1 MSQSI
6 NVIYLLGAGRSGT
19 TLLATL
25 LNNHND
31 IETLGEMHQFFEFLE
46 DDKDCSCGKSL
57 KTCNEWKTAVSSLTF
72 NASSKRKFVEQEE
85 THLKI
90 PGLLVGKTAD
100 RKYLT
105 IQEEVFSKIHKHRPS
120 KWYVDSSKYI
130 ARFLLLK
137 KSKKLNIKGIYIV
150 RDPRGVVHS
159 FQKKVQT
166 SKSPLSALLYYN
178 TINLFAE
185 IAYRMDNDI
194 LKIRYEDLMD
204 QPEETLS
211 CIYSHIFDKKVEVEK
226 LAQYFEIPHIVGGNR
241 MKVEKRIK
249 LKPDKK
255 WKSLKAYKKTV
266 YYIFALPFSIIN
278 NYKF

>member
-1 MSQSI
+1 MSQPTNI
-6 NVIYLLGAGRSGT
+6 IYLLGAGRSGT

-25 LNNHND
+25 LNSHKD
-31 IETLGEMHQFFEFLE
+31 IETLGEMHQFFEFLD

-57 KTCNEWKTAVSSLTF
+57 TSCDEWKVVVSSLES
-72 NASSKRKFVEQEE
+72 NVNSKRKFVEQEE

-90 PGLLVGKTAD
+90 PGLLVGKTPD

-130 ARFLLLK
+130 ARFLLLR
-137 KSKKLNIKGIYIV
+137 KSKKLNIKGIYVV

-166 SKSPLSALLYYN
+166 SKKPLSALLYYN

-185 IAYRMDNDI
+185 IVYRMDNGI

-204 QPEETLS
+204 KPEETLS
-211 CIYSHIFDKKVEVEK
+211 SIYSHIFDEKEELDK

-255 WKSLKAYKKTV
+255 WKSLQGHKKIF
-266 YYIFALPFSIIN
+266 YYVLALPFSITN
-278 NYKF
+278 NYKL